1 MSRQFL
7 QLLRRRREIE
17 AQPLMTALGTIFV
30 IAGGAAIFTL
40 AFATLHSGG
49 SLKLQ
54 TGFFHLEVYG
64 H

>member
-30 IAGGAAIFTL
+30 IAFGAAILAL

-49 SLKLQ
+49 YLRFQ
-54 TGFFHLEVYG
+54 AGFFHLEVYG